1 MAGATMVIGIGN
13 ECRSDDGV
21 GLRVLRALREKML
34 AGTVLIECTN
44 EGIDLPETW
53 KTAQIVVLVDAVSS
67 GAQPGTIYRLDAL
80 AQPIPTNLSF
90 QSTHSFSIAEVIELA
105 RILGQLPD
113 CLIVYAIEGKD
124 FSMGTAL
131 SPEVESSIQQV
142 VAQLTS
148 EIQGGHQYRSTAA
161 NGPSSGM
168 SACSTT

>member
-1 MAGATMVIGIGN
+1 MSTANMVIGIGN
-13 ECRSDDGV
+13 EYRSDDGA

-34 AGTVLIECTN
+34 AGTVLIECTD

-53 KTAQIVVLVDAVSS
+53 KTASSVIVIDAVSS

-80 AQPIPTNLSF
+80 AQPISTDLSF
-90 QSTHSFSIAEVIELA
+90 QSTHSFGITEMIELA
-105 RILGQLPD
+105 RILGQLPAR
-113 CLIVYAIEGKD
+113 LIVYAIEGKD

-131 SPEVESSIQQV
+131 SAEVESSVQQV
-142 VAQLTS
+142 VAQVTR
-148 EIQGGHQYRSTAA
+148 EIQCGHQYRSTAA

>member
-1 MAGATMVIGIGN
+1 MSTANMVIGIGN
-13 ECRSDDGV
+13 EYRSDDGV
-21 GLRVLRALREKML
+21 GLRVLREVKEKAL

-44 EGIDLPETW
+44 GGIDLPETW
-53 KTAQIVVLVDAVSS
+53 KTASSVILIDAVSS
-67 GAQPGTIYRLDAL
+67 GARPGTIYRLDAL

-90 QSTHSFSIAEVIELA
+90 QSTHSFGIAEVIELA
-105 RILGQLPD
+105 RILDQLPAR
-113 CLIVYAIEGKD
+113 LIVYAIEGKD

-131 SPEVESSIQQV
+131 SPVVERSVQQV

-168 SACSTT
+168 STCSTT